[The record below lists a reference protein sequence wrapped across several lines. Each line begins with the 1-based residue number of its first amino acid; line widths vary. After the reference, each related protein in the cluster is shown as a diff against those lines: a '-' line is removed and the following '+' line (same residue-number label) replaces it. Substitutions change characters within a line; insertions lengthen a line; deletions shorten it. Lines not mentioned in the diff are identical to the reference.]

1 MTYAN
6 SAQWARSNIM
16 VNIKINGRSLKVAE
30 GTTILDAALQNGIV
44 IPTLCKHAKLSP
56 FGGCRM
62 CLVEVEGT
70 RKLFT
75 GCTTPVWDDVSV
87 ITHSER
93 LQGIRRTVVELMIS
107 DHPNDCMTCDKAG
120 ACDLQAMAYE
130 YGVRDVRF
138 KGERRKYDKR
148 DGNPFIERDMEKCV
162 MCGRCVKA
170 CDEIQGVGAIDFS
183 YRGFKSK
190 VTPPYERDLN
200 CEFCGQ
206 CVAVCPTGALMDK
219 SSSGKAR
226 EGVRKVNTT
235 CSYCGTGCNLTLHVK
250 DNQVVRVTSPAGSIN
265 EGWLCVK
272 GRFGYGF
279 LNSGDRLAEPMI
291 RKNGDLVPVS
301 WDEAIAYTAKRLMEI
316 KKKHGPDALAGLSS
330 ARCTNEDN
338 YLFQKLFRAVVGTNN
353 VDHCARL

>member
-1 MTYAN
+1 M
-6 SAQWARSNIM
+6 M
-16 VNIKINGRSLKVAE
+16 NIKINGRALKVAE

-70 RKLFT
+70 SKLFT
-75 GCTTPVWDDVSV
+75 GCTTPVWEDMEVK
-87 ITHSER
+87 THSDR
-93 LQGIRRTVVELMIS
+93 LEGIRKTVVELMLS
-107 DHPNDCMTCDKAG
+107 DHPYDCMTCEKAG
-120 ACDLQAMAYE
+120 SCDLQEMAYA
-130 YGVRDVRF
+130 YGVKDVRF
-138 KGERRKYDKR
+138 RGERRRYDKR

-183 YRGFKSK
+183 YRGFKAK
-190 VTPPYERDLN
+190 VTPSYERDLN

-219 SSSGKAR
+219 SSAGKGR
-226 EGVRKVNTT
+226 EGVRKVNTV
-235 CSYCGTGCNLTLHVK
+235 CAYCGTGCNITLHVK
-250 DNQVVRVTSPAGSIN
+250 DNTVVRVTSPASSIN

-272 GRFGYGF
+272 GRFGYQFIG
-279 LNSGDRLAEPMI
+279 SPERLKSPMI
-291 RKNGDLVPVS
+291 RKDGELVEAS
-301 WDEAIAYTAKRLMEI
+301 WDEALDYCANRLNGI
-316 KKKHGPDALAGLSS
+316 KEEHGPDSIGGLSS

-338 YLFQKLFRAVVGTNN
+338 YLFQKFFRATVGTNN

>member
-1 MTYAN
+1 
-6 SAQWARSNIM
+6 M
-16 VNIKINGRSLKVAE
+16 VDIKINGRQLKVAE

-44 IPTLCKHAKLSP
+44 IPTLCKHAKLTP

-70 RKLFT
+70 SKLFT
-75 GCTTPVWDDVSV
+75 GCTTPVWEGVEV

-93 LQGIRRTVVELMIS
+93 LQGIRKTIVELMLS
-107 DHPNDCMTCDKAG
+107 DHPYDCMTCEKAG
-120 ACDLQAMAYE
+120 SCDLQEMAYK
-130 YGVRDVRF
+130 YGVKDVRF
-138 KGERRKYDKR
+138 KGERRVYDKR

-170 CDEIQGVGAIDFS
+170 CDEIQGLGAIDFS
-183 YRGFKSK
+183 YRGFKAK
-190 VTPPYERDLN
+190 VTPSYEHDLD

-219 SSSGKAR
+219 TSAGRGR
-226 EGVRKVNTT
+226 EGVRKVNTV
-235 CSYCGTGCNLTLHVK
+235 CAYCGTGCNLTLHIK
-250 DNQVVRVTSPAGSIN
+250 DNQIVRVTSPASATN

-279 LNSGDRLAEPMI
+279 LNSDDRLREPMI
-291 RKNGDLVPVS
+291 RKDGKLVPVS
-301 WDEAIAYTAKRLMEI
+301 WDEAISYTATRMGEI
-316 KKKHGPDALAGLSS
+316 KRKHGSDALAGLSS

-338 YLFQKLFRAVVGTNN
+338 YLFQKFFRAVVGTNN